1 MYDVLTNGIR
11 VKINN
16 QRGESPIINNR
27 MKTYK
32 IQSRETGTFIE
43 GGLTYDEAV
52 ERVIKFEDADEAT
65 GTFEPDFYEIE
76 EEE

>member
-1 MYDVLTNGIR
+1 
-11 VKINN
+11 
-16 QRGESPIINNR
+16 

-32 IQSRETGTFIE
+32 IQSREKGTFIE

-52 ERVIKFEDADEAT
+52 ERTIKFEDADEAN
-65 GTFEPDFYEIE
+65 GTFEPYFYEIE

>member
-1 MYDVLTNGIR
+1 
-11 VKINN
+11 
-16 QRGESPIINNR
+16 

-43 GGLTYDEAV
+43 GGLTYDESV
-52 ERVIKFEDADEAT
+52 EIVKKFEDADEAT

-76 EEE
+76 EEEE

>member
-1 MYDVLTNGIR
+1 
-11 VKINN
+11 
-16 QRGESPIINNR
+16 

-52 ERVIKFEDADEAT
+52 ERTIKFEDADEAN